1 MSRLLLSLVVATLL
15 TLGGPTL
22 RAHENWKP
30 ASLEAGIAGDRLWV
44 ELRFDLPAY
53 ALGVSPEQADEQA
66 MERVMSDA
74 ARLEK
79 VLGNLAVTLP
89 RLVAVEVDGHR
100 LPLRLVERPVV
111 ADFRPLPRDANG
123 KVDHPLMALV
133 RFDTRAPSGINAC
146 RVRLDALLGPAVA
159 RLHLA
164 PDRLEFVSMGAG
176 EWSEEVPFVGPPRSG
191 LSTAV
196 DFGRRGFGH
205 VIPGG
210 WDHALFMLT
219 LLLGA
224 GTIRA
229 ALGRS
234 LAFTLGH
241 ATTLAL
247 VWTGLVAAPGPW
259 VEVAIAASI
268 ALAAI
273 IAWKPGQA
281 LMIPSLG
288 VALAFGLLH
297 GLGFAAAARMPA
309 DDAAVAFGLLGFNLG
324 VETAQLLLLALAG
337 SALAITAR
345 HPWHETRVRRPLVIL
360 ALLGGL
366 WLVADRLGLLRA

>member
-1 MSRLLLSLVVATLL
+1 MRRLFASLFAVALLSVSAI
-15 TLGGPTL
+15 TL
-22 RAHENWKP
+22 RAHASWKP

-53 ALGVSPEQADEQA
+53 ALGEPPESADEGA
-66 MERVMSDA
+66 MEAMMRDDG
-74 ARLEK
+74 RLRD
-79 VLGNLAVTLP
+79 VLGNLGATLP
-89 RLVAVEVDGHR
+89 LLVTVEVDGRR

-111 ADFRPLPRDANG
+111 DDFRPLPRDEAG
-123 KVDHPLMALV
+123 KVAHPLMAAV
-133 RFDTRAPSGINAC
+133 RFDTRAPAGISTC
-146 RVRLDALLGPAVA
+146 RVRLDTLLGPAVA
-159 RLHLA
+159 RLRLA

-176 EWSEEVPFVGPPRSG
+176 EWSDAVPFTGPPRSG
-191 LSTAV
+191 YATAV

-205 VIPGG
+205 VIPEG

-241 ATTLAL
+241 TATLAL
-247 VWTGLVAAPGPW
+247 VWTGVVATPGPW
-259 VEVAIAASI
+259 IEVAIAASI

-273 IAWKPGQA
+273 IAWNPREVSP
-281 LMIPSLG
+281 IPSLG
-288 VALAFGLLH
+288 VALTFGLLH
-297 GLGFAAAARMPA
+297 GLGFAAAARIPTDEM
-309 DDAAVAFGLLGFNLG
+309 AVAFGLLGFNLG

-337 SALAITAR
+337 SALAITSR
-345 HPWHETRVRRPLVIL
+345 HPWHEARVRRPLVLL

-366 WLVADRLGLLRA
+366 WLLGDRLAG